1 MAKRRRAL
9 LKQTCYY
16 DDEEAL
22 RIQRLESRWLTAEV
36 AVKLGNEVIYGR
48 SACSGISF
56 ISISHNS
63 QRLSDLHCQGAAKAR
78 ERA

>member
-16 DDEEAL
+16 DDE